1 MHFPTSQ
8 VLNCNCIAFLITE
21 SWQQTEPW
29 HSQTGFF
36 LPLFASFTFWFISI
50 FRKLLNISQT
60 PPCFIKKK
68 KSFHWTKVISGS
80 ARSAF
85 SFSHTPNFLQELWIL
100 LFPICLNASH
110 IIQDHRTPPFSELS
124 SPHCLQSA
132 CGFQHLEDLDAV
144 FAWTFAVRLRKLLS
158 TDGMLKHT
166 IKMT

>member
-85 SFSHTPNFLQELWIL
+85 SFSHTPNFFARTMNFVIPNMSKCFPHNSRPQNTSLQWAFKSTLSTVCMWL
-100 LFPICLNASH
+100 PALRGFRCCICLN
-110 IIQDHRTPPFSELS
+110 L
-124 SPHCLQSA
+124 C
-132 CGFQHLEDLDAV
+132 C
-144 FAWTFAVRLRKLLS
+144 
-158 TDGMLKHT
+158 
-166 IKMT
+166 